1 MSPLQGSTGVPP
13 LTGEIVNLS
22 AADLSAAIHS
32 RRLSCVDVM
41 EAYLDRI
48 ERLNPEINAII
59 YLRPRSEL
67 IAEARIADAELAD
80 GHPRGWMHGF
90 PQAIKDLA
98 EVKGMPCSFGSPL
111 FSDYVSA
118 ADSIHVERVRDAGA
132 IFIGKTN
139 TPEFGLGSHTSN
151 PVHGPTRN
159 PHDLSRSAGGSSGGA
174 AAALAAQLLPVADGS
189 DMMGSLR
196 NPAAF
201 NNVVGFRPSF
211 GRVPSDKAADL
222 FLGQLGVAGPMGKT
236 VTDTALLL
244 ATQSGYH
251 PRDPLSL
258 ATEDLSLRGPA
269 ETAGMKIAWFG
280 DFGGYLPFEDGVLD
294 VNRKTLAVLSDI
306 RCAVEEITPDF
317 DLAELWQAWLTL
329 RSFNVA
335 HGMRALYDQPEK
347 RALFNPQYLF
357 EFDLALGKS
366 AADIHAASTVRS
378 RWYKYMLS
386 LFARYDFLV
395 MPAAQV
401 FPFDVDLKWPTDI
414 AGVKMDTYHRWME
427 VVIGPTLAGLPVAAM
442 PAGFGASG
450 LPAGVQFVG
459 PPRGDRATLEFALT
473 YERAAGIASGAGI

>member
-1 MSPLQGSTGVPP
+1 M
-13 LTGEIVNLS
+13 TGEITDLS
-22 AADLSAAIHS
+22 AADLSAAIHA
-32 RRLSCVDVM
+32 RKISCVAVM

-48 ERLNPEINAII
+48 ERFNPDINAII

-67 IAEARIADAELAD
+67 IAQARLAD
-80 GHPRGWMHGF
+80 TELTDGHSRGWMHGF
-90 PQAIKDLA
+90 PQAIKDLS

-111 FSDYVSA
+111 FANYVSA
-118 ADSIHVERVRDAGA
+118 ADTIHVERVRGAGA

-139 TPEFGLGSHTSN
+139 TPEFGLGSHTTN

-159 PHDLSRSAGGSSGGA
+159 PHDLGKSAGGSSGGA
-174 AAALAAQLLPVADGS
+174 AAALAARLLPVADGS

-222 FLGQLGVAGPMGKT
+222 FLGQLGIAGPMGKT
-236 VTDTALLL
+236 VQDTALLL
-244 ATQSGYH
+244 ATQSGFD

-258 ATEDLSLRGPA
+258 GPEDLELRGPA
-269 ETAGMKIAWFG
+269 QTRGMKIGWFG

-294 VNRKTLAVLSDI
+294 LGRKAISVLADI
-306 RCAVEEITPDF
+306 GCEVEDITPDF

-347 RALFNPQYLF
+347 RALFNAQYMF

-378 RWYKYMLS
+378 RWYKYMLA
-386 LFARYDFLV
+386 LFKRYDFLV
-395 MPAAQV
+395 MPSAQV
-401 FPFDVDLKWPTDI
+401 FPFDVNLKWPEEI
-414 AGVKMDTYHRWME
+414 AGRRMDTYHRWME
-427 VVIGPTLAGLPVAAM
+427 VVIGPTLAGLPVVAM
-442 PAGFGASG
+442 PAGFGSNG
-450 LPAGVQFVG
+450 LPNGVQFVG
-459 PPRGDRATLEFALT
+459 PPRGDRAVLEFAQA
-473 YERAAGIASGAGI
+473 YEQAAGIVTGV